1 MNNEHFAQPGQSKFA
16 VDRSIPRG
24 RVTMKMVKRVFLA
37 ALAVVCSLATLLF
50 AAPGA
55 RAQSVE
61 RGEIRG
67 FVYDTSHSIVAG
79 AKVTISNPSTGYK
92 RELTTDASGSYDFAQ
107 LLPGT
112 YKVQAEAE
120 GFASTIVT
128 DLVVD
133 IGASLALDITLPVKG
148 QTQTVTVSALEA
160 GPVDTSTAGINQV
173 INQKDLETLPL
184 SGRDYRDLAQLSSSA
199 QVVPGLRGGIRLG
212 GQQSDYLGIVVD
224 GQDTFNNYFGEI
236 FGSLETKNFT
246 VPLEAV
252 QEFQVVTNG
261 FAPEFGRATG
271 GLVNV
276 VTKSGTNQWHGE
288 AHDYYRGSDFT
299 TNDAVGEPP
308 NIATQNQFGGSV
320 GFPIHKDRQF
330 LFLATDAQLQNGP
343 LVTQFCPPGAGQ
355 SACLAELPLI
365 TGPVFANCAPG
376 TCSPG
381 TATTPGQVPL
391 PSNLS
396 AGTMLPSGCAT
407 PTAGESVLMDCY
419 GKSSIAGFQG
429 PSNQFQNLFTILGHY
444 DYQFSPANHF
454 SVRSY
459 FTRNH
464 TDGFSGAQ
472 GQNEIPQAFDNT
484 EDFINK
490 GGSVVFSLNT
500 VLGRKVNEIRISL
513 SDEVRER
520 NANSQSPGLS
530 ISDGGFPDLS
540 VGSAFN
546 YGIGQRYYLPINNQD
561 GKFEAAD
568 NFNYSFGKHDMKF
581 GGDSVTFEDRK
592 DSFVGWGAGE
602 YDYFSIAGFN
612 SGAASGGLL
621 SQGVALNGLPLS
633 FKGPATTLFPNY
645 QSDLGLYWQDKW
657 QLTPRLTVTY
667 GLRWDG
673 TWNPQPQTPLYGNT
687 VLVGEGAGS
696 HPSPVPQRVPA
707 DFNQWGPRI
716 GVAWNVRQGAHP
728 TVIRGAWGL
737 YYALTVG
744 IFMPTAGAGK
754 LTHCIGSCEAPEGGT
769 VGFPYLNPNS
779 TPLGVNQLCGTQFG
793 CPASTSGGGYIDPAF
808 QNPRVS
814 SFTGGVEQSLPYNLL
829 LTATF
834 SYTHSTHLRTGGYDS
849 EEAWQRNYVVTGT
862 DPYGRSILAGATN
875 YGCLNPNQ
883 NPCLQNTFSGFSPT
897 PLDPTLP
904 IANNETASFSYGNY
918 ESLVINLT
926 KRFSNHFQVFANYI
940 WSQNKDNGASER
952 DTDTYFGQQ
961 DPINLAIDYG
971 RNGLDITQQFKAAG
985 VYELPWGFEVSSS
998 VITHSGVPFP
1008 LYIAQDINGDGV
1020 SDLGH
1025 NNDRPTYTNAAGKT
1039 FLLGRYPFDQP
1050 GYFEWDGRIQKTL
1063 HVHDRLNV
1071 VLSGDFFNL
1080 TNRGN
1085 LYSNPNNPN
1094 TATISLNGCSP
1105 NTPAPSAGF
1114 TGPVAGPIGFTCAPL
1129 TAATMPQ
1136 IGVNGFRAITE
1147 IAPGSTPFAFQ
1158 AGVKFVF

>member
-1 MNNEHFAQPGQSKFA
+1 MQNEQLARSSNSNSNFAT
-16 VDRSIPRG
+16 DRSTPGG
-24 RVTMKMVKRVFLA
+24 RATMKMVKLAFLA
-37 ALAVVCSLATLLF
+37 VLAVVFSLASFLF
-50 AAPGA
+50 TAPGA

-67 FVYDTSHSIVAG
+67 FVYDTRRAIVPG
-79 AKVTISNPSTGYK
+79 AKVVISNPSTGYK
-92 RELTTDASGSYDFAQ
+92 RELETDATGSYDFAQ

-112 YKVQAEAE
+112 YKIQAEAE

-133 IGASLALDITLPVKG
+133 IGASLSLDITLPVKG

-160 GPVDTSTAGINQV
+160 GPIDTSTAGINQV

-299 TNDAVGEPP
+299 ANDALGEPP

-330 LFLATDAQLQNGP
+330 LFIATDAQLQNGP
-343 LVTQFCPPGAGQ
+343 LVTQFCSPGPDQA
-355 SACLAELPLI
+355 ACLAELPLI
-365 TGPVFANCAPG
+365 TGPAFANCLPG
-376 TCSPG
+376 ACAAG
-381 TATTPGQVPL
+381 TVPL
-391 PSNLS
+391 PSNVS
-396 AGTMLPSGCAT
+396 AGTMLPPGCGT
-407 PTAGESVLMDCY
+407 SPTAGELVLMDCY

-429 PSNQFQNLFTILGHY
+429 ASNQFQNLFTILGHY

-464 TDGFSGAQ
+464 TNGFSGAQ

-484 EDFINK
+484 EDFTNK
-490 GGSVVFSLNT
+490 GASVVFSLNT
-500 VLGRKVNEIRISL
+500 VLGRKANEVRISL

-520 NANSQSPGLS
+520 HANSDSPGLS
-530 ISDGGFPDLS
+530 ISDSGFPDLA

-602 YDYFSIAGFN
+602 YDYFSIADFN
-612 SGAASGGLL
+612 SGLSSGPNGCLTDLTGGCAL
-621 SQGVALNGLPLS
+621 SQGVALNGKPLS
-633 FKGPATTLFPNY
+633 FLGPATTLFPNY

-657 QLTPRLTVTY
+657 QLTPNLTVTY

-673 TWNPQPQTPLYGNT
+673 TWNPQPQTPLWGTT
-687 VLVGEGAGS
+687 VLVGQGAGS
-696 HPSPVPQRVPA
+696 REAPVPQRVPA
-707 DFNQWGPRI
+707 DFSQWGPRI
-716 GVAWNVRQGAHP
+716 GMAWNVRQGSHP
-728 TVIRGAWGL
+728 TVVRAAWGL

-744 IFMPTAGAGK
+744 IFMPTAGAGN
-754 LTHCIGSCEAPEGGT
+754 LTHCIGTCGFPEGGN
-769 VGFPYLNPNS
+769 VGFPYLNPSS
-779 TPLGVNQLCGTQFG
+779 TPLAVNQLCGTQFG

-808 QNPRVS
+808 KNPRVS
-814 SFTGGVEQSLPYNLL
+814 SFTGGIEQSLPYNMQ
-829 LTATF
+829 LTATY
-834 SYTHSTHLRTGGYDS
+834 SYVHSTHLRTGGYDS
-849 EEAWQRNYVVTGT
+849 EEAWQRNYIIGGT
-862 DPYGRSILAGATN
+862 DPFGRSILQDTFNFAGGALTS
-875 YGCLNPNQ
+875 Q
-883 NPCLQNTFSGFSPT
+883 SPT

-904 IANNETASFSYGNY
+904 TSNNETASFSHGNY

-940 WSQNKDNGASER
+940 WSQNKDNAASER

-961 DPINLAIDYG
+961 DPINLNIDYG

-998 VITHSGVPFP
+998 VIAHSGVPFP
-1008 LYIAQDINGDGV
+1008 LYISEDLNGDQV

-1025 NNDRPTYTNAAGKT
+1025 NNDRPTYETAGGKT

-1050 GYFEWDGRIQKTL
+1050 SYFEWDSRLQKDL
-1063 HVHDRLNV
+1063 RVHDRLHV
-1071 VLSGDFFNL
+1071 ILSGDFFNL
-1080 TNRGN
+1080 TNHGN
-1085 LYSNPNNPN
+1085 VYSNPNNPN
-1094 TATISLNGCSP
+1094 TATISLNGCTPNSP
-1105 NTPAPSAGF
+1105 PPSAGF
-1114 TGPVAGPIGFTCAPL
+1114 VGSVPGPMGFTCAPL
-1129 TAATMPQ
+1129 TAATMPR

>member
-1 MNNEHFAQPGQSKFA
+1 
-16 VDRSIPRG
+16 
-24 RVTMKMVKRVFLA
+24 MKMGRHVFLA
-37 ALAVVCSLATLLF
+37 AVACVFSLAILLIS
-50 AAPGA
+50 APGA
-55 RAQSVE
+55 FAQDLQ

-67 FVYDTSHSIVAG
+67 FVYDTTHSIVPG

-92 RELTTDASGSYDFAQ
+92 RELTTDASGSYDFAA
-107 LLPGT
+107 LLPGV
-112 YKVQAEAE
+112 YRLEATAD
-120 GFASTIVT
+120 GFAPTVITDVT
-128 DLVVD
+128 VE

-148 QTQTVTVSALEA
+148 QTQTVTVSALA
-160 GPVDTSTAGINQV
+160 TGPVDTSTAGINQV
-173 INQKDLETLPL
+173 INSKNLETLPL

-276 VTKSGTNQWHGE
+276 VTKSGTNQLHGE
-288 AHDYYRGSDFT
+288 AHDYYRGSDLT
-299 TNDAVGEPP
+299 ANDALGEPP

-330 LFLATDAQLQNGP
+330 LFLAADTQLQNGP
-343 LVTQFCPPGAGQ
+343 LVTQFCSPGSGQ
-355 SACLAELPLI
+355 AACLAELPLI
-365 TGPVFANCAPG
+365 TGPTFANCAPG
-376 TCSPG
+376 TCATG
-381 TATTPGQVPL
+381 TVPL
-391 PSNLS
+391 PSNVS
-396 AGTMLPSGCAT
+396 AATMLPSGCGAA
-407 PTAGESVLMDCY
+407 PTAGESVLQDCY
-419 GKSSIAGFQG
+419 GVSSIAGFQG
-429 PSNQFQNLFTILGHY
+429 PHNQLQNLFTILGHY

-484 EDFINK
+484 ENFTNK
-490 GGSVVFSLNT
+490 GASAVFSLNT
-500 VLGRKVNEIRISL
+500 VLGRKVNEIRVSIA
-513 SDEVRER
+513 DEVRER
-520 NANSQSPGLS
+520 HANSDSPGLS
-530 ISDGGFPDLS
+530 ISDSSIPNLS
-540 VGSAFN
+540 IGSAFN

-568 NFNYSFGKHDMKF
+568 NFSYTFGKHDMKF
-581 GGDSVTFEDRK
+581 GGDVVTFEDRK

-602 YDYFSIAGFN
+602 YDYFTIADFN
-612 SGAASGGLL
+612 SGTPGGATGCVANFNCLL
-621 SQGVALNGLPLS
+621 SQGVALNGKPLS
-633 FKGPATTLFPNY
+633 FLGAATTLYPNY
-645 QSDLGLYWQDKW
+645 QTDLGLYWQDKW
-657 QLTPRLTVTY
+657 LITPKLTLTY

-673 TWNPQPQTPLYGNT
+673 TWNPQPQTPLWGST
-687 VLVGEGAGS
+687 VLVGQGAGS
-696 HPSPVPQRVPA
+696 REAAVPQRVPA
-707 DFNQWGPRI
+707 DFNQWGPRV
-716 GVAWNVRQGAHP
+716 GLAWNVRDGAHP
-728 TVIRGAWGL
+728 TVVRAAWGL

-744 IFMPTAGAGK
+744 IFLPTAGAGN
-754 LTHCIGSCEAPEGGT
+754 LTHCIGSCGFPEGGN

-779 TPLGVNQLCGTQFG
+779 TPLGVNQLCGTEFG

-814 SFTGGVEQSLPYNLL
+814 SFTGGVEQALPYNIA
-829 LTATF
+829 LTVTYA
-834 SYTHSTHLRTGGYDS
+834 YVHSTHLRTGGYDS
-849 EEAWQRNYVVTGT
+849 EEAWQRNYIIGGT
-862 DPYGRSILAGATN
+862 DPYGRSILQDSFNFAG
-875 YGCLNPNQ
+875 GV
-883 NPCLQNTFSGFSPT
+883 LQSQGPT

-904 IANNETASFSYGNY
+904 TSNNETASFSHGNY
-918 ESLVINLT
+918 QSLVVNLN

-940 WSQNKDNGASER
+940 WSQNKDNAASER

-961 DPINLAIDYG
+961 DPINLNIDYG
-971 RNGLDITQQFKAAG
+971 RNGLDITNQFKAAG
-985 VYELPWGFEVSSS
+985 VYELPWGFDVSSS
-998 VITHSGVPFP
+998 IIAHSGVPFP
-1008 LYIAQDINGDGV
+1008 LYISEDLNGDEV

-1025 NNDRPTYTNAAGKT
+1025 NNDRPLFTGNNGKT
-1039 FLLGRYPFDQP
+1039 VLLGRYPYNQP
-1050 GYFEWDGRIQKTL
+1050 SFFEWDARLQKDLAIHERL
-1063 HVHDRLNV
+1063 HV

-1080 TNRGN
+1080 TNHGN

-1094 TATISLNGCSP
+1094 TATISLSGCTP
-1105 NTPAPSAGF
+1105 NFTPVAPPGGTGTV
-1114 TGPVAGPIGFTCAPL
+1114 TGPAGQTCAPL
-1129 TAATMPQ
+1129 TRATMPV
-1136 IGVNGFRAITE
+1136 IGVNGFRAITQV
-1147 IAPGSTPFAFQ
+1147 APGSTPFAFQ

>member
-1 MNNEHFAQPGQSKFA
+1 
-16 VDRSIPRG
+16 
-24 RVTMKMVKRVFLA
+24 
-37 ALAVVCSLATLLF
+37 
-50 AAPGA
+50 
-55 RAQSVE
+55 
-61 RGEIRG
+61 
-67 FVYDTSHSIVAG
+67 
-79 AKVTISNPSTGYK
+79 
-92 RELTTDASGSYDFAQ
+92 
-107 LLPGT
+107 
-112 YKVQAEAE
+112 
-120 GFASTIVT
+120 
-128 DLVVD
+128 
-133 IGASLALDITLPVKG
+133 
-148 QTQTVTVSALEA
+148 
-160 GPVDTSTAGINQV
+160 
-173 INQKDLETLPL
+173 
-184 SGRDYRDLAQLSSSA
+184 
-199 QVVPGLRGGIRLG
+199 
-212 GQQSDYLGIVVD
+212 
-224 GQDTFNNYFGEI
+224 
-236 FGSLETKNFT
+236 
-246 VPLEAV
+246 
-252 QEFQVVTNG
+252 
-261 FAPEFGRATG
+261 
-271 GLVNV
+271 
-276 VTKSGTNQWHGE
+276 
-288 AHDYYRGSDFT
+288 
-299 TNDAVGEPP
+299 
-308 NIATQNQFGGSV
+308 
-320 GFPIHKDRQF
+320 
-330 LFLATDAQLQNGP
+330 
-343 LVTQFCPPGAGQ
+343 
-355 SACLAELPLI
+355 
-365 TGPVFANCAPG
+365 
-376 TCSPG
+376 
-381 TATTPGQVPL
+381 
-391 PSNLS
+391 
-396 AGTMLPSGCAT
+396 
-407 PTAGESVLMDCY
+407 
-419 GKSSIAGFQG
+419 
-429 PSNQFQNLFTILGHY
+429 LFTILGHY

>member
-1 MNNEHFAQPGQSKFA
+1 
-16 VDRSIPRG
+16 
-24 RVTMKMVKRVFLA
+24 MKMWKSVVLA
-37 ALAVVCSLATLLF
+37 AVTIVFSITTILL
-50 AAPGA
+50 AAPNA
-55 RAQSVE
+55 TAQSLE

-67 FVYDTSHSIVAG
+67 VVYDSSHGLVVG
-79 AKVTISNPSTGYK
+79 ATVTISNPSTGYK
-92 RELTTDASGSYDFAQ
+92 RELTTDATGSYDFAQ
-107 LLPGT
+107 LLPGV
-112 YKVQAEAE
+112 YRIQAAAA
-120 GFASTIVT
+120 GFAATEIT
-128 DLVVD
+128 DVHID
-133 IGASLALDITLPVKG
+133 IGASLSLDITLPVKG
-148 QTQTVTVSALEA
+148 QTQTVVVSAESS
-160 GPVDTSTAGINQV
+160 GPVDTATAGINQV
-173 INQKDLETLPL
+173 INTRDLETLPL

-271 GLVNV
+271 GLINV
-276 VTKSGTNQWHGE
+276 VTKSGTNELHGE
-288 AHDYYRGSDFT
+288 AHDYYRGSRFT
-299 TNDAVGEPP
+299 ENDAVGEPP
-308 NIATQNQFGGSV
+308 NITTQNQFGGSV

-330 LFLATDAQLQNGP
+330 LFLSADTQLENGP
-343 LVTQFCPPGAGQ
+343 LVTQFCAPGAGQ
-355 SACLAELPLI
+355 AQCLAALASS
-365 TGPVFANCAPG
+365 TGPTFANCTPG
-376 TCSPG
+376 TCLAG
-381 TATTPGQVPL
+381 TVPL
-391 PSNLS
+391 PSSLPG
-396 AGTMLPSGCAT
+396 GTLLPSGCGT
-407 PTAGESVLMDCY
+407 PAAGDLVLQDCY
-419 GKSSIAGFQG
+419 GVSSLAGFEG
-429 PSNQFQNLFTILGHY
+429 PHNQFQNLFTILGHY

-454 SVRSY
+454 SIRSY

-464 TDGFSGAQ
+464 TNGFSGAQ

-484 EDFINK
+484 ENFTNK
-490 GGSVVFSLNT
+490 GASAVFSLNT

-520 NANSQSPGLS
+520 HANSNSPGIS
-530 ISDGGFPDLS
+530 ISDPSIPDLA

-568 NFNYSFGKHDMKF
+568 NFDYSFGKHDIKF
-581 GGDSVTFEDRK
+581 GGDVVTFEDRK

-602 YDYFSIAGFN
+602 YDFFDLASFN
-612 SGAASGGLL
+612 SGAAATCNCAL

-633 FKGPATTLFPNY
+633 FLGPATTLFPNY
-645 QSDLGLYWQDKW
+645 QTDLGLYWQDKW
-657 QLTPRLTVTY
+657 QLTPSLTLTY

-673 TWNPQPQTPLYGNT
+673 TWNPQPQTPLWGTT

-696 HPSPVPQRVPA
+696 HEAPVPQRVPA
-707 DFNQWGPRI
+707 DFNQWGPRV
-716 GVAWNVRQGAHP
+716 GVAWNARRGAHP

-754 LTHCIGSCEAPEGGT
+754 LTHCIGSCGFPDGGA

-779 TPLGVNQLCGTQFG
+779 TTLGVNQLCGTEFG
-793 CPASTSGGGYIDPAF
+793 CPDPTSGGGYVDPQF
-808 QNPRVS
+808 ENPRVS
-814 SFTGGVEQSLPYNLL
+814 SFTGGIEQTLGYNVVV
-829 LTATF
+829 TGTF
-834 SYTHSTHLRTGGYDS
+834 SYVHSTHLRTGGYDS
-849 EEAWQRNYVVTGT
+849 EEAWQRNYTIVGT
-862 DPYGRSILAGATN
+862 DPFGRSILGTA
-875 YGCLNPNQ
+875 
-883 NPCLQNTFSGFSPT
+883 

-904 IANNETASFSYGNY
+904 VSTNETASFSYGNY
-918 ESLVINLT
+918 ESLVLNVT
-926 KRFSNHFQVFANYI
+926 KRFSNRFQVFGNYI
-940 WSQNKDNGASER
+940 WSQNKDNAASER

-961 DPINLAIDYG
+961 DPINLKIDYF
-971 RNGLDITQQFKAAG
+971 RSGLDIRQQFKAAG

-998 VITHSGVPFP
+998 VIAHTGVPFP

-1020 SDLGH
+1020 SNLGH
-1025 NNDRPTYTNAAGKT
+1025 NNDRPTFTNSHGKT
-1039 FLLGRYPFDQP
+1039 SLLTRYPFDQP
-1050 GYFEWDGRIQKTL
+1050 GYFEWDGRLQKDVPIHERFHL
-1063 HVHDRLNV
+1063 IA
-1071 VLSGDFFNL
+1071 SGDFFNI

-1085 LYSNPNNPN
+1085 LYSNPNSPN
-1094 TATISLNGCSP
+1094 TATISLVGC
-1105 NTPAPSAGF
+1105 TPRPAGEL
-1114 TGPVAGPIGFTCAPL
+1114 GMICPPL

-1136 IGVNGFRAITE
+1136 IGVNGFRAVTQ

>member
-1 MNNEHFAQPGQSKFA
+1 
-16 VDRSIPRG
+16 
-24 RVTMKMVKRVFLA
+24 MKMVKRVFLA
-37 ALAVVCSLATLLF
+37 ALAVVFSLATLLF

-173 INQKDLETLPL
+173 INSKDLETLPL

-299 TNDAVGEPP
+299 ANDAVGEPP

-343 LVTQFCPPGAGQ
+343 LVTQFCPPGAPDGEQ
-355 SACLAELPLI
+355 AACLAQLPLI

-376 TCSPG
+376 TCNPG

-391 PSNLS
+391 PSNVPT
-396 AGTMLPSGCAT
+396 GTVLPSGCGT
-407 PTAGESVLMDCY
+407 PAAGDLVLKDCY
-419 GKSSIAGFQG
+419 GVSSIAGFQG
-429 PSNQFQNLFTILGHY
+429 ASNQFQNLFTILGHY

-454 SVRSY
+454 SLRSY

-464 TDGFSGAQ
+464 TNGFSGAQ

-484 EDFINK
+484 EDFTNK
-490 GGSVVFSLNT
+490 GGAAVFSLNT
-500 VLGRKVNEIRISL
+500 VLGRKVNEIRISI

-520 NANSQSPGLS
+520 HANSQSPGLS
-530 ISDGGFPDLS
+530 ISDGNNFPDLA

-602 YDYFSIAGFN
+602 YDYFSVAAFN
-612 SGAASGGLL
+612 SGVTGGPNGCGTNFTCLL
-621 SQGVALNGLPLS
+621 SQGAALNGKPLS
-633 FKGPATTLFPNY
+633 FLGPATTLFPNY
-645 QSDLGLYWQDKW
+645 QTDLGLYWQDKW

-673 TWNPQPQTPLYGNT
+673 TWNPQPQTPLWGTT
-687 VLVGEGAGS
+687 VLVGQGSGS
-696 HPSPVPQRVPA
+696 HEAPVPQRVPG

-716 GVAWNVRQGAHP
+716 GMAWNVRQGAHP
-728 TVIRGAWGL
+728 TVVRAAWGL

-744 IFMPTAGAGK
+744 IFLPTAGAGN
-754 LTHCIGSCEAPEGGT
+754 LTHCIGSCLFPNSGNVPGVVANT
-769 VGFPYLNPNS
+769 AVGFPYINPSS

-814 SFTGGVEQSLPYNLL
+814 SFTGGVEQALPYNLT

-834 SYTHSTHLRTGGYDS
+834 SYVHSTHLRTGGYDS
-849 EEAWQRNYVVTGT
+849 EEAWQRNYIITGT
-862 DPYGRSILAGATN
+862 DPFGRSILQETFN
-875 YGCLNPNQ
+875 YTGGMLTSQ
-883 NPCLQNTFSGFSPT
+883 GPT

-904 IANNETASFSYGNY
+904 IANNETASFSHGNY
-918 ESLVINLT
+918 ESLVVNLT

-940 WSQNKDNGASER
+940 WSQNKDNAASER

-998 VITHSGVPFP
+998 MIAHSGVPFP
-1008 LYIAQDINGDGV
+1008 LYIAEDLNGDGV
-1020 SDLGH
+1020 SDLSH

-1039 FLLGRYPFDQP
+1039 YLLGRYPFDQP
-1050 GYFEWDGRIQKTL
+1050 SYFEWDARLQKTL
-1063 HVHDRLNV
+1063 HVHDRLSV
-1071 VLSGDFFNL
+1071 ILSGDFFNL
-1080 TNRGN
+1080 TNHGN

-1094 TATISLNGCSP
+1094 TATISLTGCTP
-1105 NTPAPSAGF
+1105 NFIPTAPPGGTGSV
-1114 TGPVAGPIGFTCAPL
+1114 TGPAGQTCAPL
-1129 TAATMPQ
+1129 TAATMPRV
-1136 IGVNGFRAITE
+1136 GVGGFRAITE

>member
-1 MNNEHFAQPGQSKFA
+1 
-16 VDRSIPRG
+16 
-24 RVTMKMVKRVFLA
+24 MKMVKVVFLA
-37 ALAVVCSLATLLF
+37 TLAVVFSLASLFF

-55 RAQSVE
+55 YAQSLE

-67 FVYDTSHSIVAG
+67 FVYDTSHSIVLG

-92 RELTTDASGSYDFAQ
+92 REMTTDADGVYDFAQ

-112 YKVQAEAE
+112 YKIQAEAE
-120 GFASTIVT
+120 GFASTIIT
-128 DLVVD
+128 DVVVE
-133 IGASLALDITLPVKG
+133 IGASLGLDITLPIKG
-148 QTQTVTVSALEA
+148 QTQTVTVSAAET

-173 INQKDLETLPL
+173 INSRDLETLPL

-252 QEFQVVTNG
+252 QEFQVVTDG

-276 VTKSGTNQWHGE
+276 VTKSGTNQLHGE

-299 TNDAVGEPP
+299 TNDALGEPP

-343 LVTQFCPPGAGQ
+343 LVTQFCSPGAGQ
-355 SACLAELPLI
+355 AACLAELPLI

-376 TCSPG
+376 SCNPG

-391 PSNLS
+391 PSNVPG
-396 AGTMLPSGCAT
+396 GTVLPSGCGT
-407 PTAGESVLMDCY
+407 PAAGDLVLKDCY
-419 GKSSIAGFQG
+419 GVSSIAGFQG
-429 PSNQFQNLFTILGHY
+429 ASNQFQNLFTILGHY

-464 TDGFSGAQ
+464 TNGFSGAQ

-484 EDFINK
+484 EDFTNK
-490 GGSVVFSLNT
+490 GAAAVFSLNT

-520 NANSQSPGLS
+520 NSNSQSPGLS
-530 ISDGGFPDLS
+530 ISDGGFSALS

-602 YDYFSIAGFN
+602 YDYFSIAAFN
-612 SGAASGGLL
+612 SGVTGGPTGCGEQFTCLL
-621 SQGVALNGLPLS
+621 SQGAALNGLPLS

-657 QLTPRLTVTY
+657 QVTPSLTVTY

-687 VLVGEGAGS
+687 VLVGQGTGS
-696 HPSPVPQRVPA
+696 HASPVPQRVPA

-716 GVAWNVRQGAHP
+716 GVAWNVRHGAHP
-728 TVIRGAWGL
+728 TVVRGAWGL

-754 LTHCIGSCEAPEGGT
+754 LTHCIGSCLFPDSGNVPGVVAT
-769 VGFPYLNPNS
+769 TAVGFPYINPSS

-793 CPASTSGGGYIDPAF
+793 CPDSTSGGGYVDPAF
-808 QNPRVS
+808 KNPRVS
-814 SFTGGVEQSLPYNLL
+814 SFTGGIEQSLPYNLQ

-834 SYTHSTHLRTGGYDS
+834 SYVHSDHLRTGGYDS
-849 EEAWQRNYVVTGT
+849 EEAWQRNYVITGT
-862 DPYGRSILAGATN
+862 DPFGRSILQKTFNYTGGALT
-875 YGCLNPNQ
+875 
-883 NPCLQNTFSGFSPT
+883 SEAPT
-897 PLDPTLP
+897 PLDNTLP
-904 IANNETASFSYGNY
+904 TSNNETASFSYGNY

-961 DPINLAIDYG
+961 DPLNLAIDYG
-971 RNGLDITQQFKAAG
+971 RNGLDITNQFKAAG

-998 VITHSGVPFP
+998 VIAHTGVPFP
-1008 LYIAQDINGDGV
+1008 LYIAEDINGDEV

-1025 NNDRPTYTNAAGKT
+1025 NNDRPTFTNAAGKT
-1039 FLLGRYPFDQP
+1039 SLLGRYPFDQP
-1050 GYFEWDGRIQKTL
+1050 GYFQWDGRIQKDVRLRERL
-1063 HVHDRLNV
+1063 HV

-1094 TATISLNGCSP
+1094 TATISLTALTGCTP
-1105 NTPAPSAGF
+1105 NFTPTVAAGF
-1114 TGPVAGPIGFTCAPL
+1114 TGSVTGPAGLTCGPL
-1129 TAATMPQ
+1129 TAATMPRV
-1136 IGVNGFRAITE
+1136 GVNGFRAITE

>member
-1 MNNEHFAQPGQSKFA
+1 
-16 VDRSIPRG
+16 
-24 RVTMKMVKRVFLA
+24 MKMWKSVVLAFTFVFSLASLRLLA
-37 ALAVVCSLATLLF
+37 APSAL
-50 AAPGA
+50 
-55 RAQSVE
+55 AQSLE

-67 FVYDTSHSIVAG
+67 VVYDSSGSLVPG

-92 RELTTDASGSYDFAQ
+92 RELTTDGTGSYDFAQ
-107 LLPGT
+107 LLPGV
-112 YKVQAEAE
+112 YKIEAEAT
-120 GFASTIVT
+120 GFAAKEIT
-128 DLVVD
+128 DLHIEV
-133 IGASLALDITLPVKG
+133 GASLALDISLPVKG
-148 QTQTVTVSALEA
+148 QTQTVTVSAETT
-160 GPVDTSTAGINQV
+160 GPVDTATAGINQV

-212 GQQSDYLGIVVD
+212 GQQSDYLGMVID

-271 GLVNV
+271 GLINV
-276 VTKSGTNQWHGE
+276 VTKSGTNELHGE
-288 AHDYYRGSDFT
+288 AHNYYRGSRFT
-299 TNDAVGEPP
+299 ENDAIGEPP
-308 NIATQNQFGGSV
+308 NITTQNQFGGSV

-330 LFLATDAQLQNGP
+330 LFVAADTQLQNGP
-343 LVTQFCPPGAGQ
+343 LVTQFCAPGAGQ
-355 SACLAELPLI
+355 AACLAALASA
-365 TGPVFANCAPG
+365 TGPTFANCAPATCVTG
-376 TCSPG
+376 T
-381 TATTPGQVPL
+381 VPL
-391 PSNLS
+391 PSNLP
-396 AGTMLPSGCAT
+396 AGTLLPSGCGT
-407 PTAGESVLMDCY
+407 PAAGDLVLKDCY
-419 GKSSIAGFQG
+419 GVTSLAGFEG
-429 PSNQFQNLFTILGHY
+429 PHNQLQNLFTILGHY

-454 SVRSY
+454 SIRSY

-464 TDGFSGAQ
+464 TNGFSGAQ

-490 GGSVVFSLNT
+490 GASAVFSLNT

-513 SDEVRER
+513 ADEVRER
-520 NANSQSPGLS
+520 HANSQSPGLS
-530 ISDGGFPDLS
+530 LSDSSVPDLA

-568 NFNYSFGKHDMKF
+568 NFDYSFGKHDIKF
-581 GGDSVTFEDRK
+581 GGDVVTFEDRK

-602 YDYFSIAGFN
+602 YDYFSLAAFN
-612 SGAASGGLL
+612 SGVTGGSTGCAAEFTCLL
-621 SQGVALNGLPLS
+621 SQGVALNGKPLS
-633 FKGPATTLFPNY
+633 FLGPATTLFPNY
-645 QSDLGLYWQDKW
+645 QTDLGLYWQDKW
-657 QLTPRLTVTY
+657 QITPSLTLTY

-673 TWNPQPQTPLYGNT
+673 TWNQQPQTPLWGST
-687 VLVGEGAGS
+687 VLVGQGAGS
-696 HPSPVPQRVPA
+696 RDSAVPQRVPA

-716 GVAWNVRQGAHP
+716 GVAWNVRRGAHP

-744 IFMPTAGAGK
+744 IFMPTAGAGN
-754 LTHCIGSCEAPEGGT
+754 LTHCIGSCGFPDGGA
-769 VGFPYLNPNS
+769 VGFPYLNPDS
-779 TPLGVNQLCGTQFG
+779 TTLGVNQLCGTQFG
-793 CPASTSGGGYIDPAF
+793 CPAPTSGGGYVDPQF

-814 SFTGGVEQSLPYNLL
+814 SFTGGIEQSLPYNLVV
-829 LTATF
+829 TATF
-834 SYTHSTHLRTGGYDS
+834 SYVHSTHLRTGGYDS
-849 EEAWQRNYVVTGT
+849 EEAWQRNYILNGT
-862 DPYGRSILAGATN
+862 DSFGRSILTGATN
-875 YGCLNPNQ
+875 YICAVTGQ
-883 NPCLQNTFSGFSPT
+883 TPCLQNAFGTFTPT
-897 PLDPTLP
+897 LLDPTLP
-904 IANNETASFSYGNY
+904 VATNETASFSYGNY
-918 ESLVINLT
+918 ESLVLNLT

-940 WSQNKDNGASER
+940 WSQNKDNAASER

-961 DPINLAIDYG
+961 DPINLKIDYG
-971 RNGLDITQQFKAAG
+971 RNGLDIRQQFKAAG

-998 VITHSGVPFP
+998 LIAHTGVPFP
-1008 LYIAQDINGDGV
+1008 LYVAQDLNGDGV

-1025 NNDRPTYTNAAGKT
+1025 NNDRPTFTNASGKT
-1039 FLLGRYPFDQP
+1039 SLLGRYPFDQP
-1050 GYFEWDGRIQKTL
+1050 GYFEWDGRLQKDFA
-1063 HVHDRLNV
+1063 VHERYHV

-1085 LYSNPNNPN
+1085 LYSNPNSPG
-1094 TATISLNGCSP
+1094 TATISLTGCAP
-1105 NTPAPSAGF
+1105 RTPAPAPGF
-1114 TGPVAGPIGFTCAPL
+1114 TGSVTGPIGFTCAPL

-1136 IGVNGFRAITE
+1136 IGVNGFRAITQ